1 MAENAESR
9 GQTDR
14 SPAYPLIPLKAAIER
29 LTAFEAHFKR
39 SAARPEKVGEA
50 WGIKAKAYADRTL
63 AALRYF
69 GLIVYQGVGK
79 ERRVVISDEGRKY
92 LRAQQEGTRHE
103 VLRAAALRPKQIAK
117 FWSEWGKDR
126 PTDGACLDDLVLGH
140 GFSDAGASKFLK
152 VYDATISFAGLS
164 DSDKMYFGN
173 EGVEGL
179 IDDDDSVADD
189 IDPPPSPPGN
199 QKPRVTLMT
208 GERELTTGLLSKDAS
223 FRLIVNGAIGVKE
236 IERLI
241 KKLEFDKEILAEVES
256 EDEEPAN

>member
-1 MAENAESR
+1 MAENAEST

-14 SPAYPLIPLKAAIER
+14 SPAYPLISLKAAIER
-29 LTAFEAHFKR
+29 LTTFEAHFKR

-92 LRAQQEGTRHE
+92 LRAQQEETRRG
-103 VLRAAALRPKQIAK
+103 VLKAAALRPKQIAT

-140 GFSDAGASKFLK
+140 GFTDAGAGKFLK

-164 DSDKMYFGN
+164 DSDKIPPED
-173 EGVEGL
+173 EGAEGQ
-179 IDDDDSVADD
+179 IDDGDNAADD
-189 IDPPPSPPGN
+189 IDPPPSPFGN
-199 QKPRVTLMT
+199 QIQRITLMT

-223 FRLIVNGAIGVKE
+223 FRLIVNGVIGVKE

-241 KKLEFDKEILAEVES
+241 KKLEFDKEILADIEP
-256 EDEEPAN
+256 EDDEPT